1 MFQVFRMFRMFLMFL
16 LYQLYQ
22 LFRLFLYG
30 EFEQMKTISQTLDLI
45 YLHPHAQIAIRAA
58 KNKKKWGREATRSYV
73 KNNGCPMKLYILAQ
87 TLETIKQ

>member
-1 MFQVFRMFRMFLMFL
+1 
-16 LYQLYQ
+16 
-22 LFRLFLYG
+22 
-30 EFEQMKTISQTLDLI
+30 MKPTLETLH
-45 YLHPHAQIAIRAA
+45 LHPNAQIAIRAA

>member
-1 MFQVFRMFRMFLMFL
+1 
-16 LYQLYQ
+16 
-22 LFRLFLYG
+22 
-30 EFEQMKTISQTLDLI
+30 MKTIPQTLDLI

-87 TLETIKQ
+87 TLEAIKQWKEKKNENRIPNHDIKR